1 MAAPSDVGARPLQLL
16 GRYRLARLVLVGS
29 FLTLFLL
36 VSALIGL
43 AQSENSEAAKS
54 AFTAVLPVLAGW
66 VGTVLAFYFSAAS
79 QERTSASLDKVI
91 SQSGTTPSPGTHV
104 SEKMILMSSIAGLQQ
119 LDEKGGKGPKDIP
132 ISKLEE
138 AFNQELPNGAK
149 VTRLLFVER
158 GVFRYVLHVGT
169 LHAFLVKQRE
179 SAQQPLT
186 FADLL
191 ADEEF
196 LRQVSKLVVFV
207 SAAAT
212 LGEAKVALDK
222 VSGAQDII
230 VTVSGNATDPMLGW
244 LSNVDLTK

>member
-1 MAAPSDVGARPLQLL
+1 
-16 GRYRLARLVLVGS
+16 
-29 FLTLFLL
+29 
-36 VSALIGL
+36 
-43 AQSENSEAAKS
+43 EKE
-54 AFTAVLPVLAGW
+54 
-66 VGTVLAFYFSAAS
+66 GT
-79 QERTSASLDKVI
+79 R
-91 SQSGTTPSPGTHV
+91 
-104 SEKMILMSSIAGLQQ
+104 
-119 LDEKGGKGPKDIP
+119 PKDIS
-132 ISKLEE
+132 ISKLEA

-169 LHAFLVKQRE
+169 LHAFLVRHRG
-179 SAQQPLT
+179 SAQPPQT
-186 FADLL
+186 FADML

-230 VTVSGNATDPMLGW
+230 ITGSGNATDPMLGW
-244 LSNVDLTK
+244 LSNVDLTKAL